1 MAEKALLQILAG
13 QYSGMPVIDGISRV
27 VGIISEFDLLKAIQK
42 KLVLNATP
50 IEQIMTQSPMTVDV
64 KDGLETVLDI
74 MIQKGFI
81 RVPVTEQ
88 GKLAGIISRSD
99 ILMAYYSSSGKSA

>member
-1 MAEKALLQILAG
+1 
-13 QYSGMPVIDGISRV
+13 
-27 VGIISEFDLLKAIQK
+27 
-42 KLVLNATP
+42 
-50 IEQIMTQSPMTVDV
+50 
-64 KDGLETVLDI
+64 

-99 ILMAYYSSSGKSA
+99 ILMAYYSSSGMSA

>member
-1 MAEKALLQILAG
+1 MKTVSEAMTKQVISVQADAMAEKALLQILAG

-50 IEQIMTQSPMTVDV
+50 IEQIMTQSPITVDV
-64 KDGLETVLDI
+64 KDGL
-74 MIQKGFI
+74 KPFW
-81 RVPVTEQ
+81 
-88 GKLAGIISRSD
+88 IS
-99 ILMAYYSSSGKSA
+99 